1 MIEFDVQ
8 AMSCG
13 HCVATVTQT
22 IKQLDPQA
30 TVEVDLDH
38 KKVKVESS
46 KERSK
51 IADALTE
58 AGYPTA

>member
-13 HCVATVTQT
+13 HCVATVTQA

-30 TVEVDLDH
+30 KIEVDLAH
-38 KKVKVESS
+38 KKVKVVSS

-58 AGYPTA
+58 AGYPTT

>member
-13 HCVATVTQT
+13 HCAATVTQT
-22 IKQLDPQA
+22 IKQLDPDA
-30 TVEVDLDH
+30 KVEVDLAR
-38 KKVKVESS
+38 KIVKVESS
-46 KERSK
+46 QERSK
-51 IADALTE
+51 IAHALTE